1 MPSADFLGTAEPIF
15 SFEYQMIFS
24 KLGDNIIRFTEGI
37 TLPNSSNEIVEIFY
51 KNKKK
56 AIAGA
61 HQHSQYSLKVKAF
74 VDPNT
79 AVEIWKWY
87 RLVYPG
93 KGVVGHPSS
102 YKDQGQIMLTDGRY
116 SPVATWTLTGA
127 WPSKVEMGE
136 AGEGSPQNI
145 IMSLSLE
152 VDDVDG
158 PN

>member
-1 MPSADFLGTAEPIF
+1 MPSADFLGFAEPVF
-15 SFEYQMIFS
+15 NFEYQMIFS
-24 KLGDNIIRFTEGI
+24 KLGDSVIRFSEGI
-37 TLPNSSNEIVEIFY
+37 TLPNSSNEVIEIIY
-51 KNKKK
+51 KNKRKT
-56 AIAGA
+56 IAGV

-93 KGVVGHPSS
+93 HGVVGHPKD
-102 YKDQGQIMLTDGRY
+102 YKDQGKIMLTDGRHN
-116 SPVATWTLTGA
+116 PIATWDVVGA

-136 AGEGSPQNI
+136 ASEGSPQNI

-152 VDDVDG
+152 ADDVDG